1 MKILARIFGKSSK
14 DLSLAVSYL
23 KDKSEHIRSTGSKS
37 IWPAYTDFTK
47 NNDFRSFKY
56 IVDGLILEIEEQRN
70 INDSLRTILDDPTIF
85 LEDESHH

>member
-1 MKILARIFGKSSK
+1 MKILEKLFGKPSR

-37 IWPAYTDFTK
+37 IWPDHTDFTK

-56 IVDGLILEIEEQRN
+56 LVDGLILEIEEQRN
-70 INDSLRTILDDPTIF
+70 ITDSLRVIIGDPTIF